1 LPWIRGCIRLP
12 QRMGPRSN
20 GAGSEFVKSGYDG
33 MYARVICEPQGIHTP
48 NTHFSVRK
56 ESVLQRWMA
65 RTFDSPRHDA
75 LREFLVK
82 KRKEA
87 GLRQVDLAKRLKRRQ
102 DYINYVETEQKLV
115 EVVEL
120 MEWAEAIG
128 FYPKDAI
135 KALAKIRK

>member
-1 LPWIRGCIRLP
+1 
-12 QRMGPRSN
+12 
-20 GAGSEFVKSGYDG
+20 
-33 MYARVICEPQGIHTP
+33 
-48 NTHFSVRK
+48 
-56 ESVLQRWMA
+56 MA
-65 RTFDSPRHDA
+65 RLSDSPRQDA

-102 DYINYVETEQKLV
+102 DYISYVETGQKLV

-128 FYPKDAI
+128 FDPKDAI
-135 KALAKIRK
+135 KVLAKIRK

>member
-1 LPWIRGCIRLP
+1 
-12 QRMGPRSN
+12 
-20 GAGSEFVKSGYDG
+20 
-33 MYARVICEPQGIHTP
+33 
-48 NTHFSVRK
+48 
-56 ESVLQRWMA
+56 MA
-65 RTFDSPRHDA
+65 RTSDSPRQDA

-102 DYINYVETEQKLV
+102 DYISYVETGQKLV

-128 FYPKDAI
+128 FDPKDAI

>member
-1 LPWIRGCIRLP
+1 
-12 QRMGPRSN
+12 
-20 GAGSEFVKSGYDG
+20 
-33 MYARVICEPQGIHTP
+33 
-48 NTHFSVRK
+48 
-56 ESVLQRWMA
+56 MA
-65 RTFDSPRHDA
+65 RIDSPRQDA

-102 DYINYVETEQKLV
+102 DYISYVETGQKLV
-115 EVVEL
+115 EVVEM

-128 FYPKDAI
+128 FDPKDAI

>member
-1 LPWIRGCIRLP
+1 
-12 QRMGPRSN
+12 
-20 GAGSEFVKSGYDG
+20 
-33 MYARVICEPQGIHTP
+33 
-48 NTHFSVRK
+48 
-56 ESVLQRWMA
+56 MA
-65 RTFDSPRHDA
+65 RTSDSPRQDA

-102 DYINYVETEQKLV
+102 DYISYVETGQKLV

-128 FYPKDAI
+128 FDPKDAI
-135 KALAKIRK
+135 KALARIRK

>member
-1 LPWIRGCIRLP
+1 
-12 QRMGPRSN
+12 M
-20 GAGSEFVKSGYDG
+20 
-33 MYARVICEPQGIHTP
+33 T
-48 NTHFSVRK
+48 
-56 ESVLQRWMA
+56 
-65 RTFDSPRHDA
+65 RTSDSPRQDA
-75 LREFLVK
+75 LRQFLVK

-102 DYINYVETEQKLV
+102 DYISYVETGQKLV

-128 FYPKDAI
+128 FDPKDAI

>member
-1 LPWIRGCIRLP
+1 
-12 QRMGPRSN
+12 
-20 GAGSEFVKSGYDG
+20 
-33 MYARVICEPQGIHTP
+33 
-48 NTHFSVRK
+48 
-56 ESVLQRWMA
+56 MA
-65 RTFDSPRHDA
+65 RTVDSPRQDA

-102 DYINYVETEQKLV
+102 DYISYVETGQKLV

-128 FYPKDAI
+128 FDPKDAI
-135 KALAKIRK
+135 KALVKIRK

>member
-1 LPWIRGCIRLP
+1 
-12 QRMGPRSN
+12 
-20 GAGSEFVKSGYDG
+20 
-33 MYARVICEPQGIHTP
+33 
-48 NTHFSVRK
+48 
-56 ESVLQRWMA
+56 MA

-82 KRKEA
+82 KRKAA

-102 DYINYVETEQKLV
+102 DYISYVETGQKLV

-128 FYPKDAI
+128 FDSKDAI

>member
-1 LPWIRGCIRLP
+1 
-12 QRMGPRSN
+12 
-20 GAGSEFVKSGYDG
+20 
-33 MYARVICEPQGIHTP
+33 
-48 NTHFSVRK
+48 
-56 ESVLQRWMA
+56 MA
-65 RTFDSPRHDA
+65 RTFDSPRHEA

-87 GLRQVDLAKRLKRRQ
+87 DLRQVDLAKRLKRRQ
-102 DYINYVETEQKLV
+102 DYISYVETGQKLV

-128 FYPKDAI
+128 FDPKDAI